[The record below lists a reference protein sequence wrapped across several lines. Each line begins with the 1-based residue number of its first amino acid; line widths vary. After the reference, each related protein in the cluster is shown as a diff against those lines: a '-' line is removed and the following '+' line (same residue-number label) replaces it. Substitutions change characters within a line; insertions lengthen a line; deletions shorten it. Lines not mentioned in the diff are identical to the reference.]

1 MAKFKAFAATPKVGS
16 RFGIEFE
23 IDDEDLEGLSP
34 EELDDRLYNEA
45 QEVVMQY
52 VDIWCEEL

>member
-1 MAKFKAFAATPKVGS
+1 MAKFKAFAATPNVGS
-16 RFGIEFE
+16 RYSVEFE

-34 EELDDRLYNEA
+34 EELDDYLYNEA
-45 QEVVMQY
+45 QEVIIQY